1 MPGQL
6 KIIRGAPVFFLEP
19 LMLWFL
25 GACGVPPLIHLIN
38 RMRYRTLPWAA
49 MIFVARAHRAST
61 RMARLKELLILLF
74 RVLALAMIALAFSRP
89 FASGLSTLSFLSP
102 SDHVVILLDRSASMS
117 AAASDGSSMLKSAL
131 KTLEGSLGRLGMRG
145 PFTLVESSSPAPIEI
160 ESLDAVLRSGLA
172 DATGAASSI
181 PEMLAIAH
189 AHILRNR
196 ISSCQIWILSDGQ
209 SSDWDI
215 SSPLWDELDAKFAD
229 QRMSCSFF
237 IVQPPPGPAEDKI
250 RIRPESIRRDI
261 SNLSRFEISARIESR
276 SRRGLAI
283 PVGVETENGRTSMTV
298 PLHADSTT
306 LRIEAQAPESG
317 GCGWTKIELPSDGT
331 PFDNR
336 LFFAYGEPG
345 PALVGIHCSD
355 PYVERAFRAAMAPDS
370 GDAGKFPVTRISSA
384 DFKPESLKVF
394 DVVFSEGVPR
404 NPEAAAAVDE
414 FLRSGRTL
422 FVFQP
427 AELPQDT
434 LRIAPGLAF
443 RQASRAEEGET
454 FSAAS
459 FISPSAPLPEDMS
472 ELLPFAK
479 FAERCGL
486 DGEHD
491 ALLKFADGSCLLAAS
506 RSRAGTVYA
515 LCARLAKMEG
525 GFISHPVFPLL
536 TKSIVLEASDRK
548 ADFRNIEAG
557 PGGAEDDGESVMLDS
572 KTLSR
577 HFVSSGV
584 YSCGGRTVAAN
595 PPPGEY
601 DDGRLAPDD
610 FKTLL
615 SGRMGEAGGASAG
628 ALFREI
634 WREALLAAMLLL
646 VAEQALCFSFNAG
659 KTELRR

>member
-1 MPGQL
+1 M
-6 KIIRGAPVFFLEP
+6 
-19 LMLWFL
+19 
-25 GACGVPPLIHLIN
+25 PPLIHLIN
-38 RMRYRTLPWAA
+38 RMRYQTLPWAA

-74 RVLALAMIALAFSRP
+74 RVLALAMLALAFSRP
-89 FASGLSTLSFLSP
+89 FASGLSALSFLSP
-102 SDHVVILLDRSASMS
+102 SDHVVIILDRSASMS
-117 AAASDGSSMLKSAL
+117 AAASDGSSMIKSGL

-145 PFTLVESSSPAPIEI
+145 PFTLVESSSPAPIELQSI
-160 ESLDAVLRSGLA
+160 DAVLRSELA

-181 PEMLAIAH
+181 PEMLAVAH
-189 AHILRNR
+189 AHLLRNR
-196 ISSCQIWILSDGQ
+196 ISSSQIWILSDGQ

-215 SSPLWDELDAKFAD
+215 SSPLWDELDAKFAEP
-229 QRMSCSFF
+229 RMSCSFF
-237 IVQPPPGPAEDKI
+237 IVQPAPGAVQDNI
-250 RIRPESIRRDI
+250 RIRPESIRRDMA
-261 SNLSRFEISARIESR
+261 NLSIFEISARIESS

-283 PVGVETENGRTSMTV
+283 PVAIETESGRTSTTV
-298 PLHADSTT
+298 PLHADSTVFK
-306 LRIEAQAPESG
+306 IQMQAPAAS

-345 PALVGIHCSD
+345 PAFVGIHCSD
-355 PYVERAFRAAMAPDS
+355 PYVERAFRAAMAPDG
-370 GDAGKFPVTRISSA
+370 GDAEKFPATRLSSA
-384 DFKPESLKVF
+384 DFKTESLKVF
-394 DVVFSEGVPR
+394 DVIFSEGVPR
-404 NPEAAAAVDE
+404 NPEAAAAIDE

-427 AELPQDT
+427 TELPQDA
-434 LRIAPGLAF
+434 LRIAPALSF
-443 RQASRAEEGET
+443 RHASRAEEGEA

-472 ELLPFAK
+472 GLLPFAK

-486 DGEHD
+486 EGEHD
-491 ALLKFADGSCLLAAS
+491 VLLKFTDGSCLLAGS

-536 TKSIVLEASDRK
+536 ARSVVLEASDRK

-557 PGGAEDDGESVMLDS
+557 PGGADDDGESERLDS

-584 YSCGGRTVAAN
+584 YACGGRTVAAN

-601 DDGRLAPDD
+601 DGGRLAPDD

-628 ALFREI
+628 PLFREI

-659 KTELRR
+659 KAEVRR